1 MRKVECRLVFISVVS
16 QLAFIIINFMLG
28 FKSLGRLSGKGV
40 GERGFGA
47 VNQQVALVSFE
58 KMMFYSALS
67 PIGIK
72 GNYACM
78 HYNAND

>member
-47 VNQQVALVSFE
+47 GA
-58 KMMFYSALS
+58 
-67 PIGIK
+67 
-72 GNYACM
+72 
-78 HYNAND
+78 